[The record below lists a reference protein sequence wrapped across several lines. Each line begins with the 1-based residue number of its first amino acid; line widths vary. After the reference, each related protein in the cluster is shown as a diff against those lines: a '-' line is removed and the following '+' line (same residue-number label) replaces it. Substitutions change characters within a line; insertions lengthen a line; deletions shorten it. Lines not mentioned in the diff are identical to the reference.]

1 MAGEEDMSGDY
12 LQLRKD
18 LMKVPKQFYLN
29 KESLGPDGE
38 HPSRVGDYFKYANG
52 EGEGALSL
60 KQQLS
65 SSKKDALARA
75 PVRAP
80 ATTE

>member
-29 KESLGPDGE
+29 KEGLSPDSE
-38 HPSRVGDYFKYANG
+38 HPNRVGDYFKYIDGQDEA
-52 EGEGALSL
+52 ALKL
-60 KQQLS
+60 A
-65 SSKKDALARA
+65 KDK
-75 PVRAP
+75 
-80 ATTE
+80 